1 MSQSTP
7 MRNTGRSIA
16 QLMRQS
22 HAHVK
27 DQGDAAVEIVLP
39 TLPKNGLSATQQE
52 GLDKAL
58 AYIEELQQTVFKDIV
73 EAEKKRRE
81 EEGKI
86 PEGTVNPGLLA
97 GMDSRALSIMSRLYV
112 GSINFELTD
121 EHINQVFSEFG
132 PVRSVSMS
140 KDPASGRHKGYGFV
154 EFEVPEAAAL
164 ALEAMNGTVLGGRA
178 LKIGRPNNYETSV
191 AQGFPQ
197 PPKERIYVAN
207 VNQAISEDVLKE
219 IFEPFGAVSACVL
232 APDIATRQHRGW
244 GYIEFA
250 EAAAAEQAVVAMN
263 QFMLGNLVLRVRG
276 CVVGGP
282 LGQGMAGLPVEPSP
296 ASASQAAPK
305 PPQQV
310 MDVVASINLSIDAAA
325 PQPQPPVDQHNVD
338 NQTFPAIT
346 GSPIVLLENVVGG
359 RSEVDDDLAGDM
371 ADEAAKCGKI
381 TKVVVHL
388 ASEHEMQQ
396 RLFSGQ
402 VGIFLQ
408 YSDPDG
414 ALRALELFNGR
425 WFGGRQI
432 AARPY
437 DPDQYR
443 MLTSADTMVFIP

>member
-1 MSQSTP
+1 MLVEQ
-7 MRNTGRSIA
+7 
-16 QLMRQS
+16 
-22 HAHVK
+22 V
-27 DQGDAAVEIVLP
+27 DAAAKVVLP
-39 TLPKNGLSATQQE
+39 SLPSNGLTAEQQE

-97 GMDSRALSIMSRLYV
+97 GVDARALSIMSRLYV

-121 EHINQVFSEFG
+121 EHIHQVFSEFG

-207 VNQAISEDVLKE
+207 VNRAISEDVLKE
-219 IFEPFGAVSACVL
+219 IFEPFGAVGACVL
-232 APDIATRQHRGW
+232 APDLATRQHRGW
-244 GYIEFA
+244 GFIEFA

-282 LGQGMAGLPVEPSP
+282 LGKGMAALPAEPSP
-296 ASASQAAPK
+296 ASASQAAPAK

-310 MDVVASINLSIDAAA
+310 MDVVASINLSIGAAA
-325 PQPQPPVDQHNVD
+325 PQPQPANQHNPD
-338 NQTFPAIT
+338 HQASPAKP

-388 ASEHEMQQ
+388 ASEHEIQQ

-408 YSDPDG
+408 YSESDG

>member
-1 MSQSTP
+1 MSENTP
-7 MRNTGRSIA
+7 MQTTE
-16 QLMRQS
+16 
-22 HAHVK
+22 
-27 DQGDAAVEIVLP
+27 AVVSSLP
-39 TLPKNGLSATQQE
+39 SNGLTAEQQE

-73 EAEKKRRE
+73 DAEKKRRE

-97 GMDSRALSIMSRLYV
+97 GVDARALSIMSRLYV

-140 KDPASGRHKGYGFV
+140 KDPVSGRHKGYGFV

-164 ALEAMNGTVLGGRA
+164 ALEALNGTVLGGRA
-178 LKIGRPNNYETSV
+178 LKIGRPNNYEASV

-207 VNQAISEDVLKE
+207 VNRAIAENVLKE
-219 IFEPFGAVSACVL
+219 IFEPFGTVNACVL
-232 APDIATRQHRGW
+232 APDMVTRQHRGW

-250 EAAAAEQAVVAMN
+250 EATAAEQAVVAMN
-263 QFMLGNLVLRVRG
+263 QFMLGNLTLRVSS

-282 LGQGMAGLPVEPSP
+282 LGQGMAALPAEPSP
-296 ASASQAAPK
+296 AAASQTAPK

-310 MDVVASINLSIDAAA
+310 MDVVASINLSIGATAPP
-325 PQPQPPVDQHNVD
+325 PQPLDQPNVN
-338 NQTFPAIT
+338 NQTLSTIS

-371 ADEAAKCGKI
+371 ADEATKCGKI

-396 RLFSGQ
+396 KLFSGE

-408 YSDPDG
+408 YSDSDA